1 MSISNIEAMIV
12 DLSLI
17 HLKSVV
23 EKVAGNAAECG
34 WSAGWVDLTCTY
46 ISREVQT
53 DSRRYGVDS
62 C

>member
-23 EKVAGNAAECG
+23 EKVAGNGVWMVLHRVCG
-34 WSAGWVDLTCTY
+34 L
-46 ISREVQT
+46 
-53 DSRRYGVDS
+53 RRPNAYLHLS
-62 C
+62 